1 MRDLDWRTFEILV
14 VDDEEDNLDAFRFA
28 FRKSFSL
35 HYAVGGP
42 AALDLIERLDPA
54 VIVTDQRMPGMSGI
68 ELLKLARERRPDTVG
83 ILLTAYTDL
92 PVLIDALNSGAV
104 ERYLQKPWDSKE
116 LTVVLRQAIS
126 AFATVR
132 ENRRLRDQLAHYA
145 GYLEREQ
152 RDPIDFGQIAGQ
164 SPATTELSAR
174 IAIGAPTTS
183 PVLIEGETGSEKEVV
198 ARAIH
203 VGSPREE
210 RPFVKVT
217 CAAFRGDALERE
229 LFGWRRGAF
238 DGAFDDRA
246 GRFELAHKGTIFLEE
261 PAVLSPSLQGRL
273 LRVLADGE
281 VERIG
286 GTEAIPV
293 DVRVVVSL
301 TPSLE
306 EAWLV
311 GSNSSGDAAGA
322 SGGRGSAFE
331 VLPELVS
338 RLSVFPVHVPPLRER
353 LGDVRLLAEHFL
365 RKYAQRNPRAATS
378 ISPEAEAKL
387 EAYAWP
393 GNVRELENVIERAA
407 ILSRSDVIQ
416 PEHLAFATPALG
428 ARASQRSDPGAP
440 RQTPPRSPG
449 QSSPPGPPPTRRL
462 PRRSAVS
469 LAAAFSPAGGGTKI
483 DLDSQL
489 EDMERRE
496 LIAALERC
504 GGNKA
509 EVARSLGMQRTTLYY
524 RLKRLGIET

>member
-1 MRDLDWRTFEILV
+1 MRDLDWRSFEVLV

-35 HYAVGGP
+35 HYALGGQEG
-42 AALDLIERLDPA
+42 LDLLDRLDAA
-54 VIVTDQRMPGMSGI
+54 VVVSDQRMPGMSGV
-68 ELLKLARERRPDTVG
+68 EFLKKARERRPDTVG

-126 AFATVR
+126 SFATVR
-132 ENRRLRDQLAHYA
+132 ENRRLREQLAHYA

-164 SPATTELSAR
+164 SVATQGLSER
-174 IAIGAPTTS
+174 IAIGAPTSS
-183 PVLIEGETGSEKEVV
+183 PVLIEGEPGSEKEVV

-217 CAAFRGDALERE
+217 CAAFRGEALERE

-246 GRFELAHKGTIFLEE
+246 GRFELAHRGTIFIEE
-261 PAVLSPSLQGRL
+261 PGALSPSLQGRL
-273 LRVLADGE
+273 LRVLTDGE
-281 VERIG
+281 VERVG
-286 GTEAIPV
+286 GTDAVPV
-293 DVRVVVSL
+293 DVRVVLSL
-301 TPSLE
+301 TPSLA
-306 EAWLV
+306 EAWPA
-311 GSNSSGDAAGA
+311 GDT
-322 SGGRGSAFE
+322 
-331 VLPELVS
+331 LPELLS
-338 RLSVFPVHVPPLRER
+338 RLSVFSVWVPPLRER
-353 LGDVRLLAEHFL
+353 LGDIRLLAEHFL

-378 ISPEAEAKL
+378 LSPEAVARL

-416 PEHLAFATPALG
+416 PEHLAFSSQ
-428 ARASQRSDPGAP
+428 ARLPQRSDPGLAGASLAP
-440 RQTPPRSPG
+440 L
-449 QSSPPGPPPTRRL
+449 SSPPSAPPA
-462 PRRSAVS
+462 S
-469 LAAAFSPAGGGTKI
+469 GGSGASSGSRI

-489 EDMERRE
+489 EDIERRE
-496 LIAALERC
+496 LISALERC
-504 GGNKA
+504 SGNKA
-509 EVARSLGMQRTTLYY
+509 EVARSLGIQRTTLYY

>member
-1 MRDLDWRTFEILV
+1 MRDLDWRAFEILV

-28 FRKSFSL
+28 FRKSFAL
-35 HYAVGGP
+35 HYALGGQ
-42 AALDLIERLDPA
+42 AALDLLDRLDPA
-54 VIVTDQRMPGMSGI
+54 VIVSDQRMPGMSGI
-68 ELLKLARERRPDTVG
+68 EFLKQARERRPDTVG

-116 LTVVLRQAIS
+116 LTVILRQAIS
-126 AFATVR
+126 TFATMR

-164 SPATTELSAR
+164 SPATKELSER
-174 IAIGAPTTS
+174 IALGAPTSS

-229 LFGWRRGAF
+229 LFGWKRGAF

-261 PAVLSPSLQGRL
+261 PSALSPSLQGRL
-273 LRVLADGE
+273 LRVLGDGE
-281 VERIG
+281 VERVG
-286 GTEAIPV
+286 ATEAIPV
-293 DVRVVVSL
+293 DVRVVLSL
-301 TPSLE
+301 TPTVE
-306 EAWLV
+306 EAWL
-311 GSNSSGDAAGA
+311 GPAAG
-322 SGGRGSAFE
+322 E
-331 VLPELVS
+331 VIPELIS
-338 RLSVFPVHVPPLRER
+338 RLSVFTVHVPPLRER

-378 ISPEAEAKL
+378 LSAEAVAKL

-416 PEHLAFATPALG
+416 PEHLAFASQMRPI
-428 ARASQRSDPGAP
+428 QRSDPALSGGISPPASAPQPLEAP
-440 RQTPPRSPG
+440 RATASPG
-449 QSSPPGPPPTRRL
+449 
-462 PRRSAVS
+462 
-469 LAAAFSPAGGGTKI
+469 PAGAKI

-489 EDMERRE
+489 EDIERRE
-496 LIAALERC
+496 LISALERC